1 MTSLSAL
8 NSLHQTGLFGNY
20 QNKNE
25 NNYNYSYIIYPL
37 FSDEIDK

>member
-8 NSLHQTGLFGNY
+8 NKLHQTGLFGNY

-25 NNYNYSYIIYPL
+25 SELIIV
-37 FSDEIDK
+37 SEIKKIKIIQIVH